1 MSKVYKLKKVQMSY
15 LTGVPLYQKLFY
27 IYKPKYIKQDL
38 ALDKLVL
45 QPNNDRKVTQTT
57 NLTESG

>member
-1 MSKVYKLKKVQMSY
+1 MSY